1 MAYCRRIE
9 TMPAPSTRRQPES
22 RALDWLRGPAG
33 RQLVADAQRQAIP
46 ELTRIFGH
54 SGLFL
59 RPFAGYPSELSGN
72 MLARVISLHREGDT
86 LNGEIQCEDDAL
98 PFASDSLSLVYSLFA
113 FESAR
118 DPAALMA
125 EIARV
130 LKPDGVALLF
140 SLNPWSPTRLRWMLN
155 VGSPLGGGAISALAT
170 HAGLEVMR
178 RRHLGACWASHL
190 GLARLDARQGRLFE
204 SLRAASLVVARRHDI
219 PLTLQFKPLPALGLR
234 AGMSPG

>member
-1 MAYCRRIE
+1 
-9 TMPAPSTRRQPES
+9 MPAPSARRQPES

-33 RQLVADAQRQAIP
+33 RQLVTDAQRQAIP

-72 MLARVISLHREGDT
+72 MLARVISLHRDGNG
-86 LNGEIQCEDDAL
+86 LNGEIRCEDEAL
-98 PFASDSLSLVYSLFA
+98 PFATDSLSLVYALFS
-113 FESAR
+113 FESAP

-140 SLNPWSPTRLRWMLN
+140 SLNPWSPSRLRWMLN
-155 VGSPLGGGAISALAT
+155 VGLPLGSSAISALAT
-170 HAGLEVMR
+170 NAGLEVMR
-178 RRHLGACWASHL
+178 RRHLGPCWANPKALSS
-190 GLARLDARQGRLFE
+190 LDARQGRLLE
-204 SLRAASLVVARRHDI
+204 PLRAASLVVARRHDI